1 MLYFIAIVVI
11 FASAPCVFVTLF
23 FFTAPYGRHFR
34 QGWGPSVSP
43 RAGWILMELPALVV
57 IGATVLFSGR
67 TVSPMALLLLG
78 LWEIHYLYRA
88 CLFPF
93 LMRQNGKRFPIVLIL
108 FAVIFNSL
116 NGYANGTFLANA
128 SPFPAD
134 GLFARVRLCVGI
146 VLFVAGFLIHVR
158 ADHNLRNLRAPGEG
172 GYKIPRGGL
181 FEYIANP
188 NYFGEIVEWTGFALA
203 AWSIPGLGFAVFT
216 VANLV
221 PRAYSNRAW
230 YVARFPDYPK
240 ERKRVIPLLF

>member
-1 MLYFIAIVVI
+1 MLYSIAIAVI
-11 FASAPCVFVTLF
+11 FASAPCVFATLF
-23 FFTAPYGRHFR
+23 FFTAPYGRHYR
-34 QGWGPSVSP
+34 TGWGPTVSP
-43 RAGWILMELPALVV
+43 RAGWILMELPALLV

-67 TVSPMALLLLG
+67 NVSPMALVLLG
-78 LWEIHYLYRA
+78 LWEAHYLYRA

-93 LMRQNGKRFPIVLIL
+93 LMRQNGKRFPVLLIL
-108 FAVIFNSL
+108 FAAIFNSL
-116 NGYANGTFLANA
+116 NGYANGTFLAHA

-134 GLFARVRLCVGI
+134 GLLPRVRLCVGI
-146 VLFVAGFLIHVR
+146 ALFVVGFLIHVS

-172 GYKIPRGGL
+172 GYKVPRGGL
-181 FEYIANP
+181 FEYVANP

-230 YVARFPDYPK
+230 YIAKFPDYPK
-240 ERKRVIPLLF
+240 ERKRVIPLVF